1 VTGDDNGSAVG
12 EIRLRRS
19 RYTTRAL
26 GTAAL
31 TAALLG
37 LPAAANYLVPV
48 FFEVYLEP
56 WFWPTLAAVVTLIAL
71 VRLFTL
77 ARRSG
82 ETRPIREALRG
93 MVFLAPEN
101 KSVRSVLPAV
111 VWPIWAAA
119 FVMGFRACGTLSV
132 WPVAASSLTD
142 EAVSLVAQLRFTIP
156 FVLWPTLSTA
166 LGVAALVV
174 VLRKRRPAVMPIVAA
189 ALSLLFIVGD
199 FFLRDL
205 GARINAS
212 SEEMLEDEIQR
223 MIEEAKT
230 E

>member
-1 VTGDDNGSAVG
+1 VKG
-12 EIRLRRS
+12 EDF
-19 RYTTRAL
+19 TTRAL

-31 TAALLG
+31 TAALVC

-56 WFWPTLAAVVTLIAL
+56 WFWPVLAAVATLVAL
-71 VRLFTL
+71 VRLLAL

-82 ETRPIREALRG
+82 EERPLRTALRG
-93 MVFLAPEN
+93 MLFLAPADR
-101 KSVRSVLPAV
+101 SARSVLPAV
-111 VWPIWAAA
+111 AWPLWAAA
-119 FVMGFRACGTLSV
+119 LVMGFRAVGTLSV
-132 WPVAASSLTD
+132 WPAAAGTLGD
-142 EAVSLVAQLRFTIP
+142 GALLHVAQVRLTLP
-156 FVLWPTLSTA
+156 FVLWPALSLV
-166 LGVAALVV
+166 LGIAALVV
-174 VLRKRRPAVMPIVAA
+174 ALRRRRPVVLPLVAL
-189 ALSLLFIVGD
+189 ALSLLFVAGD
-199 FFLRDL
+199 FFLRSL